1 MRIMAMPWT
10 GYLPITQKIC
20 ENLIEVLA
28 YWRSQVYFGTARLLS
43 WKRAA
48 GQNHPQSQPRLSC
61 FSKSAQSP
69 PLRARAGFSEI
80 DARPW

>member
-1 MRIMAMPWT
+1 MARIN
-10 GYLPITQKIC
+10 KIVK
-20 ENLIEVLA
+20 NLTEVLA
-28 YWRSQVYFGTARLLS
+28 YWKGQVYFSTAQLLF

-61 FSKSAQSP
+61 FLKSAQSP